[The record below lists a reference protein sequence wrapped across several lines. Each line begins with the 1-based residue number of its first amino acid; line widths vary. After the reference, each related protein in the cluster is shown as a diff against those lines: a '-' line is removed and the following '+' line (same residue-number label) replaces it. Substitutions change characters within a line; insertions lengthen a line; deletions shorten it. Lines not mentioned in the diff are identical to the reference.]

1 MKNKEYL
8 LPPIVLIGICLVVTA
23 VLAITYQF
31 TLPKIQEARIAAA
44 TASRSEVMP
53 AADDFQLYEGELD
66 NESIDEIYFAFLNG
80 ERVGCVVTATVR
92 GFGGDYT
99 VMSGY
104 DTDGVL
110 TGVTVTSSN
119 ETPGLGTKTTASS
132 YTSRFIGKNAD
143 DYTTVDAITG
153 ATVSSN
159 ALKSALA
166 VSFAAQESVMGV
178 TE

>member
-8 LPPIVLIGICLVVTA
+8 LPPIVLVGICLVVTA
-23 VLAITYQF
+23 VLAFTYQL
-31 TLPKIQEARIAAA
+31 TLPKIEEARIAAA
-44 TASRSEVMP
+44 TASRSAVMP

-66 NESIDEIYFAFLNG
+66 NGSIDEIYLAFLNG
-80 ERVGCVVTATVR
+80 EKIGCVITATVR

-104 DTDGVL
+104 DIDGVL
-110 TGVTVTSSN
+110 TGVIVTDSS
-119 ETPGLGTKTTASS
+119 ETPGLGTKTIVSS
-132 YTSRFIGKNAD
+132 YTSLFIGKNVD
-143 DYTTVDAITG
+143 DYTSVDAITG

-159 ALKSALA
+159 ALKNALA
-166 VSFAAQESVMGV
+166 ASFAAQESVMGV